1 MANRRNSVSRNILV
15 SALILGFFGFIG
27 ATLVAVTEFGT
38 HDRILENERQALL
51 QQLYEIVPKDR
62 IDNDMLA
69 HPLTVN
75 AQEALGQESSLVYV
89 GEKDGQLSAMVFQA
103 TVPDGYSGP
112 IRLLVGV
119 DRNAVLLGTR
129 VIAHKETPGLG
140 DKIEK
145 EKSEWI
151 LGFAGKSLTDPK
163 LDRWKVKKDGGDFDQ
178 FTGATVTPRAVVN
191 GVRRVLLFFD
201 QQQDALYKEYL
212 EKTKSKP

>member
-1 MANRRNSVSRNILV
+1 MSRNILV
-15 SALILGFFGFIG
+15 SALILGVFGFIG

-38 HDRILENERQALL
+38 HERILENERQALL
-51 QQLYEIVPKDR
+51 RQLYEIVPKQQV
-62 IDNDMLA
+62 DNDILA

-75 AQEALGQESSLVYV
+75 ASEALGQESSMIYV
-89 GEKDGQLSAMVFQA
+89 GEKGKQLSAMVFEA

-119 DRNAVLLGTR
+119 DGNGVLLGTR

-145 EKSEWI
+145 EKSDWI
-151 LGFAGKSLTDPK
+151 LGFTGKSLTDPK

-191 GVRRVLLFFD
+191 GVKRVLLYFD
-201 QQQDALYKEYL
+201 QQKDALYKEYL
-212 EKTKSKP
+212 EKAKTNP

>member
-1 MANRRNSVSRNILV
+1 VSRNVLV
-15 SALILGFFGFIG
+15 SALILGLFGFIG

-51 QQLYEIVPKDR
+51 RQLYEIVPQEKV
-62 IDNDMLA
+62 DNDLLA
-69 HPLTVN
+69 YPVTVT
-75 AQEALGQESSLVYV
+75 AKEELGQESSLVYV
-89 GEKDGQLSAMVFQA
+89 GEKANQLSAVVFEA

-112 IRLLVGV
+112 IRILVGI
-119 DRNAVLLGTR
+119 DGNGVLLGTR

-145 EKSEWI
+145 EKSDWI
-151 LGFAGKSLTDPK
+151 LGFTGKSLTDPK

-191 GVRRVLLFFD
+191 GVRRALLYFD
-201 QQQDALYKEYL
+201 QQRDALYKMYL
-212 EKTKSKP
+212 EKAEKAENAQ

>member
-1 MANRRNSVSRNILV
+1 VSRNILV
-15 SALILGFFGFIG
+15 SALILGVFGFIG

-38 HDRILENERQALL
+38 HERILENERQALL
-51 QQLYEIVPKDR
+51 RQLYEIVPKEQV
-62 IDNDMLA
+62 DNDILA

-75 AQEALGQESSLVYV
+75 ARDALGQESSTIYV
-89 GEKDGQLSAMVFQA
+89 GEKAKQLSAMVFEA

-119 DRNAVLLGTR
+119 DGNGVLLGTR
-129 VIAHKETPGLG
+129 VVAHKETPGLG

-145 EKSEWI
+145 EKSDWI
-151 LGFAGKSLTDPK
+151 LCFRVKSLTDPK

-191 GVRRVLLFFD
+191 GVKAVLLYFD
-201 QQQDALYKEYL
+201 QQNDALYKEYL
-212 EKTKSKP
+212 DKAKTKP

>member
-1 MANRRNSVSRNILV
+1 MSRNILV
-15 SALILGFFGFIG
+15 SALILGLCGFIG

-51 QQLYEIVPKDR
+51 RQLYEIVPKQQV
-62 IDNDMLA
+62 DNDILA

-75 AQEALGQESSLVYV
+75 AREALGRESSLVYV
-89 GEKDGQLSAMVFQA
+89 GEKGKQLSAMVFEA

-119 DRNAVLLGTR
+119 DGNGVLLGTR

-145 EKSEWI
+145 EKSDWI
-151 LGFAGKSLTDPK
+151 LGFTGKSLTDPK

-191 GVRRVLLFFD
+191 GVKRVLLYFD
-201 QQQDALYKEYL
+201 QQRDALYKEYL
-212 EKTKSKP
+212 EKAKTNP

>member
-1 MANRRNSVSRNILV
+1 VSRNILV
-15 SALILGFFGFIG
+15 SALILGVFGFIG

-51 QQLYEIVPKDR
+51 QQLYEIVPKQQV
-62 IDNDMLA
+62 DNNILA
-69 HPLTVN
+69 HPLTVH
-75 AQEALGQESSLVYV
+75 APDELGQKSSLVYV
-89 GEKDGQLSAMVFQA
+89 GEKGNQLSAMVFEA

-119 DRNAVLLGTR
+119 DRNGVLLGTR
-129 VIAHKETPGLG
+129 VITHKETPGLG

-145 EKSEWI
+145 GKSDWI
-151 LGFAGKSLTDPK
+151 HGFTGKSLVDPK

-191 GVRRVLLFFD
+191 GVRRALLYFD
-201 QQQDALYKEYL
+201 QQKDALYKEYL
-212 EKTKSKP
+212 EKAKNKP

>member
-1 MANRRNSVSRNILV
+1 MSRNVLV
-15 SALILGFFGFIG
+15 SALILGVFGFIG

-51 QQLYEIVPKDR
+51 RQLYEIVPQEKV
-62 IDNDMLA
+62 DNDLLA
-69 HPLTVN
+69 YPVTVN
-75 AQEALGQESSLVYV
+75 AKEELGQESSLVYV
-89 GEKDGQLSAMVFQA
+89 GEKANRLSAVVFEA

-112 IRLLVGV
+112 IRILVGI
-119 DRNAVLLGTR
+119 DGNGVLLGTR

-145 EKSEWI
+145 EKSDWI
-151 LGFAGKSLTDPK
+151 LGFTGKSLTDPK

-191 GVRRVLLFFD
+191 GVRRALLYFD
-201 QQQDALYKEYL
+201 QQRDALYKMYL
-212 EKTKSKP
+212 EKAEKAEKAQ

>member
-1 MANRRNSVSRNILV
+1 VSRNILV
-15 SALILGFFGFIG
+15 SALILGVFGFIG

-51 QQLYEIVPKDR
+51 QQLYEIVPKQQV
-62 IDNDMLA
+62 DNNILA
-69 HPLTVN
+69 HPLTVH
-75 AQEALGQESSLVYV
+75 APEELGQKSSLVYV
-89 GEKDGQLSAMVFQA
+89 GEKGNQLSAMVFEA

-119 DRNAVLLGTR
+119 DSNGVLLGTR
-129 VIAHKETPGLG
+129 VITHKETPGLG

-145 EKSEWI
+145 GKSDWI
-151 LGFAGKSLTDPK
+151 HGFTGKSLVDPK

-191 GVRRVLLFFD
+191 GVRRALLYFD
-201 QQQDALYKEYL
+201 QQKDALYKEYL
-212 EKTKSKP
+212 EKAQNKP

>member
-1 MANRRNSVSRNILV
+1 MSRNILV
-15 SALILGFFGFIG
+15 SALILGVFGFIG

-51 QQLYEIVPKDR
+51 RQLYEIVPKQR
-62 IDNDMLA
+62 VDNDILA

-75 AQEALGQESSLVYV
+75 AHEALGQESSLIYV
-89 GEKDGQLSAMVFQA
+89 GEKANRLSAMVFEM

-119 DRNAVLLGTR
+119 DGNGVLLGTR

-145 EKSEWI
+145 EKSDWI
-151 LGFAGKSLTDPK
+151 LGFKGKSLTDPK

-191 GVRRVLLFFD
+191 GIRRVLLYFD
-201 QQQDALYKEYL
+201 QQKDALYKEYS
-212 EKTKSKP
+212 EKAKTNP

>member
-1 MANRRNSVSRNILV
+1 MSRNLLV
-15 SALILGFFGFIG
+15 SALILGLFGFIG

-51 QQLYEIVPKDR
+51 RQLYEIVPKQQV
-62 IDNDMLA
+62 DNDILA

-75 AQEALGQESSLVYV
+75 AREALGRESSLVYV
-89 GEKDGQLSAMVFQA
+89 GEKGKQLSAMVFEA

-119 DRNAVLLGTR
+119 DGNGVLLGTR

-145 EKSEWI
+145 EKSDWI
-151 LGFAGKSLTDPK
+151 LGFTGKSLTDPK

-191 GVRRVLLFFD
+191 GVKRVLLYFD
-201 QQQDALYKEYL
+201 QQRDALYKEYL
-212 EKTKSKP
+212 EKAKTNP

>member
-1 MANRRNSVSRNILV
+1 MSRNVLV
-15 SALILGFFGFIG
+15 SALILGVFGFIG

-51 QQLYEIVPKDR
+51 RQLYEIVPQEKV
-62 IDNDMLA
+62 DNDLLA
-69 HPLTVN
+69 YPVTVN
-75 AQEALGQESSLVYV
+75 AKEELGQESSLVYV
-89 GEKDGQLSAMVFQA
+89 GEKANRLSAVVFEA

-112 IRLLVGV
+112 IRILVGI
-119 DRNAVLLGTR
+119 DGNGVLLGTR

-145 EKSEWI
+145 EKSDWI
-151 LGFAGKSLTDPK
+151 LGFTGKSLTDPR

-191 GVRRVLLFFD
+191 GVRRALLYFD
-201 QQQDALYKEYL
+201 QQRDALYKMYL
-212 EKTKSKP
+212 EKAEKAEKAQ

>member
-1 MANRRNSVSRNILV
+1 MSRNILV
-15 SALILGFFGFIG
+15 SALILGVFGFIG

-38 HDRILENERQALL
+38 HERILENERQALL
-51 QQLYEIVPKDR
+51 RQLYEIVPKEQV
-62 IDNDMLA
+62 DNDILA
-69 HPLTVN
+69 HPLTVS
-75 AQEALGQESSLVYV
+75 ARDALGQETSVIYV
-89 GEKDGQLSAMVFQA
+89 GEKGNQLSAMVFEA

-119 DRNAVLLGTR
+119 DRNGVLLGTR

-145 EKSEWI
+145 EKSDWI
-151 LGFAGKSLTDPK
+151 LGFTGKSLTDPK

-191 GVRRVLLFFD
+191 GVKGVLLYFD
-201 QQQDALYKEYL
+201 QQKDALYKEYL
-212 EKTKSKP
+212 DKAKTNP

>member
-1 MANRRNSVSRNILV
+1 MSRNILV
-15 SALILGFFGFIG
+15 SALILGVFGFIG

-38 HDRILENERQALL
+38 HERILENERQALL
-51 QQLYEIVPKDR
+51 RQLYEIVPKEQV
-62 IDNDMLA
+62 DNDILA
-69 HPLTVN
+69 HPLTVS
-75 AQEALGQESSLVYV
+75 ARDALGQETSVIYV
-89 GEKDGQLSAMVFQA
+89 GEKGNQLSAMVFEA

-119 DRNAVLLGTR
+119 DRNGLLLGTR

-145 EKSEWI
+145 EKSDWI
-151 LGFAGKSLTDPK
+151 LGFTGKSLTNPK

-191 GVRRVLLFFD
+191 GVKRVLLYFD
-201 QQQDALYKEYL
+201 QQKDALYKEYL
-212 EKTKSKP
+212 DKAKTNP

>member
-1 MANRRNSVSRNILV
+1 MSRNILV
-15 SALILGFFGFIG
+15 SALILGLFGFIG

-51 QQLYEIVPKDR
+51 RQLYEIVPKQQV
-62 IDNDMLA
+62 DNDILA

-75 AQEALGQESSLVYV
+75 AREALGRESSLVYV
-89 GEKDGQLSAMVFQA
+89 GEKGKQLSAMVFEA

-119 DRNAVLLGTR
+119 DGNGVLLGTR

-145 EKSEWI
+145 EKSDWI
-151 LGFAGKSLTDPK
+151 LGFTGKSLTDPK

-191 GVRRVLLFFD
+191 GVKRVLLYFD
-201 QQQDALYKEYL
+201 QQRDALYKEYL
-212 EKTKSKP
+212 EKAKTNP

>member
-1 MANRRNSVSRNILV
+1 MSRNILV
-15 SALILGFFGFIG
+15 SALILGVFGFIG

-51 QQLYEIVPKDR
+51 RQLYEIVPKQR
-62 IDNDMLA
+62 VDNDILA

-75 AQEALGQESSLVYV
+75 AHEALGQESSLIYV
-89 GEKDGQLSAMVFQA
+89 GEKANRLSAMVFEM

-119 DRNAVLLGTR
+119 DGNGVLLGTR

-145 EKSEWI
+145 EKSDWI
-151 LGFAGKSLTDPK
+151 LGFKGKSLTDPK

-191 GVRRVLLFFD
+191 GIRRVLLYFD
-201 QQQDALYKEYL
+201 KQKDALYKEYL
-212 EKTKSKP
+212 EKAKTNP

>member
-1 MANRRNSVSRNILV
+1 VSRNILV
-15 SALILGFFGFIG
+15 SALILGVFGFIG

-51 QQLYEIVPKDR
+51 QQLYEIVPKQQV
-62 IDNDMLA
+62 DNNILA
-69 HPLTVN
+69 HPLTVH
-75 AQEALGQESSLVYV
+75 APEELGQKSSLVYV
-89 GEKDGQLSAMVFQA
+89 GEKGNQLSAMVFEA

-119 DRNAVLLGTR
+119 DSNGVLLGTR
-129 VIAHKETPGLG
+129 VITHKETPGLG

-145 EKSEWI
+145 GKSDWI
-151 LGFAGKSLTDPK
+151 DGFTGKSLVDPK

-191 GVRRVLLFFD
+191 GVRRALLYFD
-201 QQQDALYKEYL
+201 QQKDALYKEYL
-212 EKTKSKP
+212 EKAQNKP

>member
-1 MANRRNSVSRNILV
+1 MSRNILV
-15 SALILGFFGFIG
+15 SALILGVFGFIG

-51 QQLYEIVPKDR
+51 QQLYEIVPKQQV
-62 IDNDMLA
+62 DNNILA
-69 HPLTVN
+69 HPLTVH
-75 AQEALGQESSLVYV
+75 APEELGQKSSLVYV
-89 GEKDGQLSAMVFQA
+89 GEKGNQLSAMVFEA

-119 DRNAVLLGTR
+119 DSNGVLLGTR
-129 VIAHKETPGLG
+129 VITHKETPGLG

-145 EKSEWI
+145 GKSDWI
-151 LGFAGKSLTDPK
+151 DGFTGKSLVDPK

-191 GVRRVLLFFD
+191 GVRRALLYFD
-201 QQQDALYKEYL
+201 QQKDALYKEYL
-212 EKTKSKP
+212 EKAQNKP

>member
-1 MANRRNSVSRNILV
+1 MSRNVLV
-15 SALILGFFGFIG
+15 SALILGVFGFIG

-51 QQLYEIVPKDR
+51 RQLYEIVPQEKV
-62 IDNDMLA
+62 DNDLLA
-69 HPLTVN
+69 YPVTVT
-75 AQEALGQESSLVYV
+75 AKEELGQESSLVYV
-89 GEKDGQLSAMVFQA
+89 GEKANQLSAVVFEA

-112 IRLLVGV
+112 IRILVGI
-119 DRNAVLLGTR
+119 DGNGVLLGTR

-145 EKSEWI
+145 EKSDWI
-151 LGFAGKSLTDPK
+151 LGFTGKSLTDPK

-191 GVRRVLLFFD
+191 GVRRALLYFD
-201 QQQDALYKEYL
+201 QQRDALYKMYL
-212 EKTKSKP
+212 EKAGKTQ

>member
-1 MANRRNSVSRNILV
+1 VSRNILV
-15 SALILGFFGFIG
+15 SALILGVFGFIG

-51 QQLYEIVPKDR
+51 RQLYEIVPKQR
-62 IDNDMLA
+62 VDNDILA

-75 AQEALGQESSLVYV
+75 AHEALGQESSLIYV
-89 GEKDGQLSAMVFQA
+89 GEKANRLSAMVFEM

-119 DRNAVLLGTR
+119 DGNGVLLGTR

-145 EKSEWI
+145 EKSDWI
-151 LGFAGKSLTDPK
+151 LGFKGKSLTDPK

-191 GVRRVLLFFD
+191 GIRRVLLYFD
-201 QQQDALYKEYL
+201 QQKDALYKEYS
-212 EKTKSKP
+212 EKAKTNP

>member
-1 MANRRNSVSRNILV
+1 MSRNILV
-15 SALILGFFGFIG
+15 SALILGVFGFIG

-38 HDRILENERQALL
+38 HERILENERQALL
-51 QQLYEIVPKDR
+51 RQLYEIVPKQQV
-62 IDNDMLA
+62 DNDILA

-75 AQEALGQESSLVYV
+75 AREALGQESSLVYV
-89 GEKDGQLSAMVFQA
+89 GEKGKQLSAMVFEA

-119 DRNAVLLGTR
+119 DGNGVLLGTR
-129 VIAHKETPGLG
+129 VVAHKETPGLG

-145 EKSEWI
+145 EKSDWI
-151 LGFAGKSLTDPK
+151 LGFTGKSLTDPK

-191 GVRRVLLFFD
+191 GVKRVLLYFD
-201 QQQDALYKEYL
+201 QQRDALYKEYL
-212 EKTKSKP
+212 EKAKTNP

>member
-1 MANRRNSVSRNILV
+1 MSRNVLV
-15 SALILGFFGFIG
+15 SALILGVFGFIG

-51 QQLYEIVPKDR
+51 RQLYEIVPQEQV
-62 IDNDMLA
+62 DNDLLA
-69 HPLTVN
+69 YPVTVT
-75 AQEALGQESSLVYV
+75 AKEELGQESSLVYV
-89 GEKDGQLSAMVFQA
+89 GEKANQLSAVVFEA

-112 IRLLVGV
+112 IRILVGV
-119 DRNAVLLGTR
+119 DGNGVLLGTR

-145 EKSEWI
+145 EKSDWI
-151 LGFAGKSLTDPK
+151 LGFTGKSLTDPR

-191 GVRRVLLFFD
+191 GVRRALLYFD
-201 QQQDALYKEYL
+201 QQRDALYKMYL
-212 EKTKSKP
+212 EKAEKAEKAQ